1 MGDGGELFPRQP
13 VSTQQELPTHMH
25 GKEHV
30 TVTMQ
35 TAVTYIAHTY
45 KNTHIG
51 CAKQTAQGPWALLV
65 KHTGQRMLKTFPF
78 AGLQCVC
85 VCVFKCFNIL
95 TLN

>member
-85 VCVFKCFNIL
+85 VCVFKCFSIL